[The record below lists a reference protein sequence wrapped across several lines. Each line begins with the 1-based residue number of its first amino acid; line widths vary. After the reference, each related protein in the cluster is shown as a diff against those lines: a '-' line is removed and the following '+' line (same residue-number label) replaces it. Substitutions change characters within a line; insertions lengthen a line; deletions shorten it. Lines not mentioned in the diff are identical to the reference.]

1 LLRSITLVG
10 SARQLREGF
19 PVSLT
24 ILYRHPQR
32 PDEAGM
38 TVVRD
43 QAKATAMKD
52 QLEHRGYL
60 VIEIV
65 TPTFAKAMPAN

>member
-1 LLRSITLVG
+1 
-10 SARQLREGF
+10 
-19 PVSLT
+19 VSLT

-38 TVVRD
+38 TVVAD
-43 QAKATAMKD
+43 HAKAIAMKD

-60 VIEIV
+60 VIEIL
-65 TPTFAKAMPAN
+65 TATFAKTVPAD

>member
-1 LLRSITLVG
+1 
-10 SARQLREGF
+10 
-19 PVSLT
+19 LT

-38 TVVRD
+38 TVVAD
-43 QAKATAMKD
+43 QTKATAMKA

-60 VIEIV
+60 VIRIE
-65 TPTFAKAMPAN
+65 PATFAKAMPAASFAKEALLSQDDADRRISFAL

>member
-1 LLRSITLVG
+1 L
-10 SARQLREGF
+10 

-32 PDEAGM
+32 PDEAGI
-38 TVVRD
+38 TVVAD
-43 QAKATAMKD
+43 QVKATAMKD

-60 VIEIV
+60 VIKIV
-65 TPTFAKAMPAN
+65 TASFAKSMSAA